1 MALSAAV
8 SPRGVL
14 NVVFPADLRRVL
26 GLVGVRRDLVVGTLL
41 VFASAWGLVASPWI
55 IGKAVNDLQ
64 RGSTDSLVLVSL
76 GVAAAGLLTAV
87 TTGGATY
94 LLGRYSVTLGIRI
107 REVLYDRLLAAP
119 LDLFRVQ
126 PPAQLVARAT
136 ADVEPIKFFVSGG
149 VGIAVQSLG
158 TLVFAVMIMLFID
171 VELTALAVS
180 PFLLAIFVQ
189 VHYGHLT
196 RNATADAEQRR
207 GEVAELAADNIHAAR
222 LVMSLGREAEQREAF
237 DRAVRALFRGWV
249 GVGKLD
255 AIYGSVL
262 GALPYVGLALVL
274 AIGGRAVVDG
284 QISLGEFVTFYGYS
298 GILAGVAAQFG
309 YLTYLGA
316 GASGSAGRIVELLDQ
331 DDERG
336 DVDSRSRALGAHEV
350 GLSSV
355 SVARRGGEPALED
368 VSLDVRPGETVAL
381 VGATDAGMAT
391 LLDLVNGLLPPDAG
405 TIELDGRPLAA
416 TDLARLR
423 TLAAPAAQGELF
435 SMSIHD
441 NIAYGRPDAS
451 AAEVEDAA
459 RRAHADEVA
468 ARRPDG
474 YETEVGES
482 GGQLSG
488 GERQRIGLARALLVG
503 RPILL
508 LDHVTSALDPLA
520 ANEVLERLRQGTA
533 GTTRVMATY
542 RQSALTLADRIVVLD
557 AGRVLAVGTHEE
569 LVRTCPPYREM
580 VRLWDDE

>member
-1 MALSAAV
+1 MRRAV
-8 SPRGVL
+8 GIVL
-14 NVVFPADLRRVL
+14 PADLRRVL
-26 GLVGVRRDLVVGTLL
+26 GMVGVRRDLVAGTLL
-41 VFASAWGLVASPWI
+41 VFASAWGFVAAPWL
-55 IGKAVNDLQ
+55 IGKAVNELQ
-64 RGSTDSLVLVSL
+64 RGSTDSLILISL

-87 TTGGATY
+87 ATGGATY
-94 LLGRYSVTLGIRI
+94 LLGRYAVTAGMRI
-107 REVLYDRLLAAP
+107 REVLYDRLLGAS
-119 LDLFRVQ
+119 LDLYRAQ

-136 ADVEPIKFFVSGG
+136 ADVEPIKTFVSAG
-149 VGIAVQSLG
+149 VGIAAQSIG
-158 TLVFAVMIMLFID
+158 TLVFAVTVMLLID

-180 PFLLAIFVQ
+180 PFLLSIFVQ
-189 VHYGHLT
+189 FHYGHST
-196 RNATADAEQRR
+196 RKATVAAEQLR
-207 GEVAELAADNIHAAR
+207 GEVATTATDNIHAAR
-222 LVMSLGREAEQREAF
+222 LVMSLGRQAEQREAF
-237 DRAVRALFRGWV
+237 DRTVRALFRGWV
-249 GVGKLD
+249 QVGKLD
-255 AIYGSVL
+255 AIYGPLL

-274 AIGGRAVVDG
+274 AIGGRAVIDG

-298 GILAGVAAQFG
+298 GMLAGVAAQLG

-331 DDERG
+331 AKETG
-336 DVDSRSRALGAHEV
+336 PAPAATHASHAPEV

-368 VSLDVRPGETVAL
+368 VSLDVRAGETVAL

-391 LLDLVNGLLPPDAG
+391 LLEVVNGLLEPDAG
-405 TIELDGRPLAA
+405 TVELDGRPLER

-423 TLAAPAAQGELF
+423 TLSAPAAQGELF
-435 SMSIHD
+435 AMTIHD

-468 ARRPDG
+468 AGRPGG
-474 YETEVGES
+474 YDTQVGES

-508 LDHVTSALDPLA
+508 LDQVTSALDPPA
-520 ANEVLERLRQGTA
+520 ANEVLERLAQGTA
-533 GTTRVMATY
+533 GTSRVMATY

-557 AGRVLAVGTHEE
+557 AGRVLAVGTHDE
-569 LVRTCPPYREM
+569 LVATCPPYREM
-580 VRLWDDE
+580 VELWELE